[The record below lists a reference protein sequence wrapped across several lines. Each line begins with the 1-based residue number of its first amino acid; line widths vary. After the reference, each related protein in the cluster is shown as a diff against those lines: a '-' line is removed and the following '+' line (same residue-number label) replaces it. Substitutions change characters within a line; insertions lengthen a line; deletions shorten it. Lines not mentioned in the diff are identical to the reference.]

1 MVQVISR
8 AARDL
13 RSGDRLSIGRK
24 FVTIS
29 FVWHRPARADR
40 RYIEL
45 LTRGRDL
52 EGTVEVEAKN
62 DEGHT
67 VRHEFGENEVVSI
80 LAKARGQGSPD

>member
-1 MVQVISR
+1 MVQVRTR

-13 RSGDRLSIGRK
+13 RSGDRLSVNRR
-24 FVTIS
+24 FVTVGS
-29 FVWHRPARADR
+29 VWRRPARADR

-52 EGTVEVEAKN
+52 EGTVVVEAKN
-62 DEGHT
+62 DEGRT

-80 LAKARGQGSPD
+80 Y